1 LVPATN
7 AVIVLAGPP
16 HPALACETVA
26 STVHV
31 ASEVAASAVH
41 VAHEAAWAIYAAHEV
56 TAEAR
61 GGPRTGPVG
70 PWPWLSPRNFRS
82 NSLDFGPT
90 KKPTKDRADHGSE

>member
-1 LVPATN
+1 MLFSPIGNKKNITFCSSPLVPATN

-61 GGPRTGPVG
+61 GRPRTGPVG
-70 PWPWLSPRNFRS
+70 PW
-82 NSLDFGPT
+82 T
-90 KKPTKDRADHGSE
+90 